1 MILNLYEKYLKE
13 LNNIKENLKKQN
25 SENLRSFEIVMLKSM
40 CELYQQLHYFNFN
53 VDILNLILK
62 YSLSKSTEIRQ
73 VVGDFIHFILTTE
86 NQSFYKSKLLI
97 LEKLGSFLKTK
108 KLFYLISERIW
119 ESFTDIYFDYANEI
133 DDKTNKV

>member
-25 SENLRSFEIVMLKSM
+25 SENLRSFEIVMLKAM

-108 KLFYLISERIW
+108 KLFYLIPEKIW

>member
-73 VVGDFIHFILTTE
+73 VVGDFIDFILTTE

-108 KLFYLISERIW
+108 KLFYLISEKIW
-119 ESFTDIYFDYANEI
+119 ESFTDIYFEYANEI

>member
-25 SENLRSFEIVMLKSM
+25 SENLRSFEIVMLKAM

-73 VVGDFIHFILTTE
+73 VVWDFIHFILTTE

-108 KLFYLISERIW
+108 KLFYLISEKIW
-119 ESFTDIYFDYANEI
+119 ESFTDIYFEYANEI